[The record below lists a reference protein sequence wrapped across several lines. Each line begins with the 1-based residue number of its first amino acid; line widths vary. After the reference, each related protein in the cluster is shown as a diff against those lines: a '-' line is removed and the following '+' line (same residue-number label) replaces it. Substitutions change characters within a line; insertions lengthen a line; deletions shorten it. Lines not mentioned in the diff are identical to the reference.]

1 MQHGDN
7 DDGDV
12 GSEVDEGGDGEDDIA
27 EICVNSLKYIHTI
40 IIPKSASKFLPSMTP
55 CCVTIKTGMPA
66 RLFSA
71 IPSDVFLRRGQGNP
85 TSSFSFT
92 L

>member
-40 IIPKSASKFLPSMTP
+40 SYRK
-55 CCVTIKTGMPA
+55 V
-66 RLFSA
+66 
-71 IPSDVFLRRGQGNP
+71 LRNSYHQ
-85 TSSFSFT
+85 
-92 L
+92 

>member
-27 EICVNSLKYIHTI
+27 EICDNSLKYIHTI
-40 IIPKSASKFLPSMTP
+40 IIPKSA
-55 CCVTIKTGMPA
+55 
-66 RLFSA
+66 
-71 IPSDVFLRRGQGNP
+71 
-85 TSSFSFT
+85 
-92 L
+92 